1 MIMLNHYFKHREFY
15 VKEYDAIIIGAG
27 AAGLFCA
34 YQAAKRGLNI
44 LLLDHNRKIG
54 RKIKIS
60 GGGRCNFTNIHANA
74 QNYLCAS
81 PHFVK
86 PALKNYTASDFISLV
101 EEHHIE
107 YAEKELGQIFTQGGS
122 QQIINML
129 LKLCS
134 DTGVILQNPIHIDDV
149 NYDDGQYILNY
160 HDKDTKQKYSAQVP
174 HLIIA
179 TGGLSFKKLGASGLG
194 YDIAKKFGHGIT
206 PLMPSLVGLKFA
218 NDFAELSG
226 ISLLAK
232 VQCNKISF
240 THQILFTH
248 FGLSGPAIL
257 QISNY
262 WQNGQ
267 NLLIDFLP
275 NHNLEKLIGQAR
287 AENPKIKTH
296 NLLSQYLPKKFVQY
310 FLANIDFTDKNIA
323 DLTKKQISLLQTLI
337 HSHQLV
343 PTATAGYD
351 RAEVTKGGVEIAQ
364 INPKSMESKIQNG
377 LFFIGEV
384 VDVTGWLGGY
394 NFQWAWSSATL
405 AAQNILT

>member
-1 MIMLNHYFKHREFY
+1 MRNHYN
-15 VKEYDAIIIGAG
+15 AIIIGAG

-34 YQAAKRGLNI
+34 YQAAKQGLNI
-44 LLLDHNRKIG
+44 LLLDHNQKIG

-74 QNYLCAS
+74 ANYLCAS

-86 PALKNYTASDFISLV
+86 PALKNYTPADFISLV

-107 YAEKELGQIFTQGGS
+107 YTEKELGQIFTQGGS
-122 QQIINML
+122 QQIIDML
-129 LKLCS
+129 LSLCN
-134 DTGVILQNPIHIDDV
+134 DNGVTLHNPIHIIGV
-149 NYDDGQYILNY
+149 KYDNKQYVIDY
-160 HDKDTKQKYSAQVP
+160 HHKDTKQQYIAQAP
-174 HLIIA
+174 HLVVA

-194 YDIAKKFGHGIT
+194 YDIAKQFGHEIT

-218 NDFAELSG
+218 NDFTALSG

-232 VQCNKISF
+232 VQCDKISF

-275 NHNLEKLIGQAR
+275 VHDLEKLIGQAR
-287 AENPKIKTH
+287 TENPKIKIH
-296 NLLSQYLPKKFVQY
+296 NLLYQYLPKKFVQY
-310 FLANIDFTDKNIA
+310 ILTDIDFTDGNIA
-323 DLTKKQISLLQTLI
+323 DLNKKQISLLQELI
-337 HSHQLV
+337 HNQKLI

-351 RAEVTKGGVEIAQ
+351 RAEVTKGGVEITQ
-364 INPKSMESKIQNG
+364 IYPKSMESKIQNG

-405 AAQNILT
+405 AAQNISSEHI